1 MRGQEARTKKNG
13 DICINTSVQEFQ
25 KKKKQNREH
34 CSNTLFHRQAGNVE
48 QNSKDVQVLK
58 DLLQGFHSLDQRLQP
73 INVMGSCIDGSLQ
86 FLDLVLKIVTLSVCV
101 QSL

>member
-1 MRGQEARTKKNG
+1 MYKYFCTGIPEK
-13 DICINTSVQEFQ
+13 E
-25 KKKKQNREH
+25 KQNREH

>member
-1 MRGQEARTKKNG
+1 MATEEWGHMYKYFCTGIPEK
-13 DICINTSVQEFQ
+13 E
-25 KKKKQNREH
+25 KQNREH
-34 CSNTLFHRQAGNVE
+34 CSNTLFHRQAGNVA

-86 FLDLVLKIVTLSVCV
+86 FLDLVLKILSLSVCV